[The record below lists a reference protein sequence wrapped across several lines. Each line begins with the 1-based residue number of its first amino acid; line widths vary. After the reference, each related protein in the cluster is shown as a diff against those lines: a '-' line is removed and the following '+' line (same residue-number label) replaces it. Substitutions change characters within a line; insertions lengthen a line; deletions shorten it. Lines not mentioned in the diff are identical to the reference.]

1 MKHGDQSK
9 LAALLA
15 PLILRSAMPLFSSA
29 DLLVPV
35 PMRRWRVAQRWFNQS
50 AKLAWALSRL
60 SDVLMQVQVL
70 ERHRATA
77 QQVGLTRAALRLN
90 LRGAFRVREA
100 EKAGLAGR
108 PILLVDDILTAGATM
123 EVCSRTLLRAG
134 AEAVDVVTLARVV
147 MPESLA
153 V

>member
-1 MKHGDQSK
+1 
-9 LAALLA
+9 
-15 PLILRSAMPLFSSA
+15 
-29 DLLVPV
+29 
-35 PMRRWRVAQRWFNQS
+35 
-50 AKLAWALSRL
+50 
-60 SDVLMQVQVL
+60 MQVQVL

>member
-1 MKHGDQSK
+1 
-9 LAALLA
+9 
-15 PLILRSAMPLFSSA
+15 MPLFASA

-35 PMRRWRVAQRWFNQS
+35 PMHRWRLARRRFNQS
-50 AKLAWALSRL
+50 AELARALSRL
-60 SDVLMQVQVL
+60 TGVPMLVQVL

-77 QQVGLTRAALRLN
+77 QQVGLTRAARRTN

-100 EKAGLAGR
+100 EKARLAGR
-108 PILLVDDILTAGATM
+108 HILLVDDVLTTGATV
-123 EVCSRTLLRAG
+123 EACTHTLLRAG

-147 MPESLA
+147 MPETLA